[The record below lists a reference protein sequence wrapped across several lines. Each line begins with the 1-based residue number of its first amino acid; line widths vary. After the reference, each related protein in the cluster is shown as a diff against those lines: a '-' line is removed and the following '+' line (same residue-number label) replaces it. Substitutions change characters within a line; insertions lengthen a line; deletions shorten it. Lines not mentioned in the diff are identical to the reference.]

1 MLDLAS
7 AGEIATVPLG
17 YSAVE
22 SDQEARRQYQRL
34 EVAVA
39 VAVEAVLGK
48 IDALRMVVLV
58 ADSVANLAEI
68 EVGIGLALVSVDR
81 SRRGILPAAAAA
93 AVEVV
98 DLG

>member
-34 EVAVA
+34 EVA

>member
-1 MLDLAS
+1 VLDLAS

-34 EVAVA
+34 EVA